1 MTIDWPWLSKTAT
14 ELAANLGV
22 GLLLAFAGLRL
33 YFRQKEYELVKQRYL
48 DQCLDIVL
56 AELDET
62 AGAFLHNWSRCIE
75 IVREFRDSPENF
87 DKDHLVEGFLPFR
100 GTRLNQTAHH
110 RLKVLTGSDV
120 FWRLYQLAL
129 SRHTWMNAA
138 VSREIP
144 QAISEYL
151 AGRMKVNRDTI
162 VEAAV
167 AELKPMTPKSDRFA
181 MLQNALLRIAA
192 ELEKSRLSFDEIGA
206 FSNRTEIKKI
216 VAEMNK
222 YYADDLKSGSD
233 AL

>member
-1 MTIDWPWLSKTAT
+1 
-14 ELAANLGV
+14 
-22 GLLLAFAGLRL
+22 
-33 YFRQKEYELVKQRYL
+33 
-48 DQCLDIVL
+48 
-56 AELDET
+56 
-62 AGAFLHNWSRCIE
+62 
-75 IVREFRDSPENF
+75 
-87 DKDHLVEGFLPFR
+87 
-100 GTRLNQTAHH
+100 
-110 RLKVLTGSDV
+110 
-120 FWRLYQLAL
+120 
-129 SRHTWMNAA
+129 
-138 VSREIP
+138 
-144 QAISEYL
+144 
-151 AGRMKVNRDTI
+151 MKVNRDTI